1 MKPIASHAASFTGA
15 DGNTLAAD
23 RFGESGPVALLLHGG
38 GQTRHAWRKTAARL
52 AAAGWVVYA
61 LDQRGHGDSEWIA
74 DGRYEYTDF
83 AADAAHVADA
93 LAARH
98 GTRPVAVGA
107 SLGGVAALIAEGAAR
122 EQGREGVFGG
132 LVLVDI
138 TPRVDPDGVSKVR
151 GFMGEHAHA
160 GFATVAEAADAVAAY
175 LPHRPRPRSL
185 DGLKKN
191 LRLHPDG
198 RWRWHW
204 DPRFLDGPRA
214 VGAHRGET
222 EEALVQAARTIEVPA
237 LLVRGGSSELVNEAH
252 AREFLELVPHA
263 EYVDVSGARHM
274 VAGDQND
281 DFAAAILGFL
291 SRIKG
296 DSRVSE
302 SRLEAAPSAQS

>member
-1 MKPIASHAASFTGA
+1 MTPAAPQSASFTGA
-15 DGNTLAAD
+15 SENTLVAD
-23 RFGESGPVALLLHGG
+23 RYGDGGLVALLLHGG
-38 GQTRHAWRKTAARL
+38 GQTRHAWRKAAVRL
-52 AAAGWVVYA
+52 AGAGWTVYA

-74 DGRYEYTDF
+74 QGRYEFADF
-83 AADAAHVADA
+83 AADATRVAGT
-93 LAARH
+93 LTARH
-98 GTRPVAVGA
+98 GMRPVAVGA
-107 SLGGVAALIAEGAAR
+107 SLGGIAALIAEGAAR

-138 TPRVDPDGVSKVR
+138 TPRVDPSGVDKVR
-151 GFMGEHAHA
+151 GFMREHAQE
-160 GFATVAEAADAVAAY
+160 GFPSVQAAADAVAAY

-185 DGLKKN
+185 DGLEKN
-191 LRLHPDG
+191 LRLHHDG

-214 VGAHRGET
+214 VGAHRHDT
-222 EEALVQAARTIEVPA
+222 EDALVRAARTIEVPA

-296 DSRVSE
+296 DSRDSE
-302 SRLEAAPSAQS
+302 PAFEAAPPARP

>member
-1 MKPIASHAASFTGA
+1 VTPATSQSASFIGA
-15 DGNTLAAD
+15 DDNALVAD
-23 RFGESGPVALLLHGG
+23 RFGEGGPVALLLHGG
-38 GQTRHAWRKTAARL
+38 GQTRHAWRKTAVRL
-52 AAAGWVVYA
+52 AGSEWVVYA
-61 LDQRGHGDSEWIA
+61 LDQRGHGESAWTANYDFN
-74 DGRYEYTDF
+74 DF
-83 AADAAHVADA
+83 AADATCVADA
-93 LAARH
+93 LTARH

-107 SLGGVAALIAEGAAR
+107 SLGGIAALIAEGAAR
-122 EQGREGVFGG
+122 EQGRGGVFGG

-138 TPRVDPDGVSKVR
+138 TPRVDPNGVDKVR
-151 GFMGEHAHA
+151 GFMREHAHA
-160 GFATVAEAADAVAAY
+160 GFATVHAAADAVAAY

-185 DGLKKN
+185 EGLKKN

-214 VGAHRGET
+214 LGAHRGET
-222 EEALVQAARTIEVPA
+222 EDALVRAARTVEVPA

-296 DSRVSE
+296 DSRGSE
-302 SRLEAAPSAQS
+302 GGLAAVPGARR